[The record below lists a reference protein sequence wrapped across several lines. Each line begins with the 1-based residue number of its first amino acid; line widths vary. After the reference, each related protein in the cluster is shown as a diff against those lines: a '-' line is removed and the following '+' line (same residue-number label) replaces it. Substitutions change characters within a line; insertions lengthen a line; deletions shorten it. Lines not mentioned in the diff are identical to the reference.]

1 MAAYKITIVKL
12 TDGSVSFDLDAP
24 DGERLISGHTLPRNF
39 SIDVSR
45 VGGMSAGPTL
55 RRVSAAVPSRPWREE
70 ATSALDGL
78 GLEVVDHNAGSHV
91 QFRQDGKVLAE
102 WWPNKG
108 TTMMDGKRGPMC
120 RTGEDVVAWM
130 KTM

>member
-91 QFRQDGKVLAE
+91 QFRRDGKVFVE
-102 WWPNKG
+102 
-108 TTMMDGKRGPMC
+108 
-120 RTGEDVVAWM
+120 
-130 KTM
+130 